1 LGRDGFDEITT
12 SAQVLTND
20 PVEESAPATDTDA
33 SSDTEPFQR
42 SLRPSGFKLLQ
53 AKFVAAQAGTRREGN
68 PRRKADEIDLIARE
82 LEHFFEM
89 DIPKEDE
96 EFIDTVMFWKQ
107 NASKFPHLIKVAL
120 TLCAIPA
127 SSGES
132 ERLFSDA
139 G

>member
-1 LGRDGFDEITT
+1 M
-12 SAQVLTND
+12 
-20 PVEESAPATDTDA
+20 
-33 SSDTEPFQR
+33 
-42 SLRPSGFKLLQ
+42 RPSGFKLLQ
-53 AKFVAAQAGTRREGN
+53 AKFVAAQAGTRREGT

-96 EFIDTVMFWKQ
+96 EFIDPVMFWKQ

-132 ERLFSDA
+132 ERLFSAA
-139 G
+139 GWLRKR